1 MTWTEIIAWARAI
14 NEITKEHQKWAF
26 NWIMITFF
34 GDKYLKYLTKNLIIE
49 WVAKAEAEKQI
60 AHFSSDPN
68 PVMAFIKSENELE
81 YQNMFWVLEKT
92 IPKIQSWVPNE
103 EIVDKDKMK
112 RLKDLTKEFSSDEM
126 QEIISWILA
135 WEYNIPW
142 SYSLKT
148 MEIVK
153 NLTKNDIELFRNF
166 CWMVID
172 WDFYFWNFY
181 QLANKNNNLL
191 YTKWIWYDNYL
202 YLQELWLV
210 TGTNSS
216 RKLGD
221 NSWTKYSYQF
231 LISKVTLLLNLD
243 KEINLSMCL
252 LTKAWKELF
261 NLIEPIYDEE
271 MLLMCKDEL
280 IRQWFEDIKNENLEN
295 N

>member
-1 MTWTEIIAWARAI
+1 MTWTEIIAWAKAI

-26 NWIMITFF
+26 NWIMVTFF
-34 GDKYLKYLTKNLIIE
+34 GNHYLKYLTRSLIIE
-49 WVAKAEAEKQI
+49 WVAKSEAEKQI
-60 AHFSSDPN
+60 EQFSTDPS
-68 PVMAFIKSENELE
+68 PVMAFIKSENEIE

-112 RLKDLTKEFSSDEM
+112 RLKDLTKEFSSEEM

-135 WEYNIPW
+135 WEYNKPW

-153 NLTKNDIELFRNF
+153 NLTKNDIELFRKF
-166 CWMVID
+166 CWMVVD

-216 RKLGD
+216 KKLGD

-231 LISKVTLLLNLD
+231 LISKFTLLLNLD
-243 KEINLSMCL
+243 KEINLSMWL

-261 NLIEPIYDEE
+261 NLVEPIYDEE